1 MAYMR
6 LDMKKAFTL
15 MELLVVVAIMGLLG
29 TTAVGG
35 YRAMQRGM
43 EQRAVMENANKFIR
57 AAFQRAQIDRVPVA
71 VFFWNET
78 LQEESDTQPLIAIGK
93 AVAVRRS
100 GRISAK
106 EGSFLVDEFADLS
119 FSRYVDSD
127 EADSG
132 TGETETDSSV
142 LQNQTGFYLYPMNG
156 KSDGTQMKRSIVAQ
170 STALCEQTVYLID
183 GTDRPK
189 TTKVSAYGYY
199 VQDAN
204 GVNWKVGDAYGMEF
218 AEMQLPHG
226 YLFGQQYSQNI
237 ENPVQGESVMRFKPG
252 TSVSQSGA
260 VTGGIDGGASTIMIY
275 NLRPNSS
282 GDITAQ
288 AVRSTSDPS
297 KAE

>member
-57 AAFQRAQIDRVPVA
+57 AAFQRSQIDRVPVA
-71 VFFWNET
+71 IFFWNET
-78 LQEESDTQPLIAIGK
+78 LQEETDTQPLIAMGR

-106 EGSFLVDEFADLS
+106 RGSYLVDEFADLS
-119 FSRYVDSD
+119 FSRYVDAD
-127 EADSG
+127 EADS
-132 TGETETDSSV
+132 ETDEAEADASK

-156 KSDGTQMKRSIVAQ
+156 KSDGNQMKRSIVAQ
-170 STALCEQTVYLID
+170 STGLCKQTVFLID
-183 GTDRPK
+183 GTDQPK
-189 TTKVSAYGYY
+189 TADVSAYGYY
-199 VQDAN
+199 VLDAN
-204 GVNWKVGDAYGMEF
+204 GVNWSVGDAYGMEF

-226 YLFGQQYSQNI
+226 YLFGQQYSKSI
-237 ENPVQGESVMRFKPG
+237 SNPVEGETTMRFKPG

-260 VTGGIDGGASTIMIY
+260 VSGGIEGGASTITIY
-275 NLRPNSS
+275 SLRPKSS

-288 AVRSTSDPS
+288 EVRSTKDPS